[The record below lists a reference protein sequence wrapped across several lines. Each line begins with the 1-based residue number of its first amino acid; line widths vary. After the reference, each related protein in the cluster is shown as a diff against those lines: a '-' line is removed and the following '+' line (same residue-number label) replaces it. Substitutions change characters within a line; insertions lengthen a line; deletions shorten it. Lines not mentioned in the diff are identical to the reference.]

1 MEQIIKQYLDELA
14 EKDQLFKEKYN
25 PEHLE
30 WCIKYLYRQA
40 KFIAEQTKEKN
51 MIAIKGD
58 TVFHWAR
65 EYFDEGTNLKEEEER
80 NAQKTREE
88 ASNKVVPEHDEDE
101 DEDTS
106 ELEAD
111 INARIEESRRKAE
124 EERIKRE
131 EEERYKREHKN
142 GQITIFDILGEQK

>member
-25 PEHLE
+25 PDHLE

-40 KFIAEQTKEKN
+40 KFIAVQTKQKN
-51 MIAIKGD
+51 MIAMKSD

-65 EYFDEGTNLKEEEER
+65 EYFDEGTNLKEEAERLAKTKKEEELFPTNR
-80 NAQKTREE
+80 DDFEDPMPDN
-88 ASNKVVPEHDEDE
+88 SNL
-101 DEDTS
+101 DT
-106 ELEAD
+106 L
-111 INARIEESRRKAE
+111 IEENKRMAE
-124 EERIKRE
+124 ELQRKRE

-142 GQITIFDILGEQK
+142 GQITIFDLLGG

>member
-14 EKDQLFKEKYN
+14 GKDQLFKEKYN

-40 KFIAEQTKEKN
+40 KFIADQTKQKN
-51 MIAIKGD
+51 MIAIQSD

-65 EYFDEGTNLKEEEER
+65 EYFDEGTNLKEKAERLAKTKKEEELFPTNR
-80 NAQKTREE
+80 DDFEDPMPDN
-88 ASNKVVPEHDEDE
+88 SNL
-101 DEDTS
+101 DT
-106 ELEAD
+106 L
-111 INARIEESRRKAE
+111 IEENKRKAE
-124 EERIKRE
+124 ELQRNRE
-131 EEERYKREHKN
+131 EEKRYKREHEN